1 MSSRL
6 AAVLLAAIAV
16 AVAACAG
23 ASSSDLTRGP
33 MATAATAAPVS
44 PSPTPVASEPAL
56 TPVPAPASP
65 SATVSPDAGN
75 VDDLPLGPVLSIES
89 ISAKSIRVD
98 LDDLDAKAWRIVVAG
113 TGALAEDRLE
123 LTVETGDVAPTISL
137 VEIQAGKVVDRADL
151 SAYGD
156 PTATAGRCHASLGV
170 CVDADAIVVPVN
182 GDGHLGIELTRIA
195 DVSVTVT
202 GETAGWPGEPFIL
215 GPWTSTEAFPWEPG
229 VAF

>member
-33 MATAATAAPVS
+33 MATAATAPAS
-44 PSPTPVASEPAL
+44 PSSTPVAIEPAPTPV
-56 TPVPAPASP
+56 PVPASP

-137 VEIQAGKVVDRADL
+137 VEVQAGKVVDRADL

-170 CVDADAIVVPVN
+170 CVDADGIVPPDN
-182 GDGHLGIELTRIA
+182 GDGHLGIELTRIGDA
-195 DVSVTVT
+195 SLTVT

-215 GPWTSTEAFPWEPG
+215 GPWTPTEAFPWEPG
-229 VAF
+229 VTF